1 MGAAIIPYL
10 PAIASTIGGVLGMS
24 GQNSTNQANRDMARE
39 QMAFQERMSGTAV
52 QRSVA
57 DYTAA
62 GLNPALAYDKSASS
76 PSGVSATIGNTAEA
90 GLSSAAS
97 AAAMMQQIQ
106 AMKISKQQSD
116 MDLEVK
122 RANAVESYARTADL
136 TGTRPNLQALG
147 PEETSQEAKRRSLI
161 AGANT
166 AETSSRLSLAS
177 YEAKLAEAKANSR
190 YAGAKASTAEV
201 LGNFARPFGITAGQI
216 GASSAEG
223 LRRINALG
231 DEIRRLSNQAP
242 DFTKLIQTPRR
253 K

>member
-1 MGAAIIPYL
+1 MGAAIIPFL
-10 PAIASTIGGVLGMS
+10 PAIASTLGGVLGMS
-24 GQNSTNQANRDMARE
+24 GQNATNQANRDMARE
-39 QMAFQERMSGTAV
+39 QMAFQERMSDTAV

-76 PSGVSATIGNTAEA
+76 PSGASATIGNTAEA
-90 GLSSAAS
+90 GVSSAQS

-106 AMKISKQQSD
+106 GMKISKQQSD

-136 TGTRPNLQALG
+136 TGTRPYMQPLQDG
-147 PEETSQEAKRRSLI
+147 VETSQEAKRRSLI

-177 YEAKLAEAKANSR
+177 YAAKLAEAQANSR

-201 LGNFARPFGITAGQI
+201 LGNFAKPFGVTAGQI
-216 GASSAEG
+216 GATSAAG
-223 LRRINALG
+223 LQRLNDLG
-231 DEIRRLSNQAP
+231 DQIRNLS
-242 DFTKLIQTPRR
+242 R
-253 K
+253 KDK